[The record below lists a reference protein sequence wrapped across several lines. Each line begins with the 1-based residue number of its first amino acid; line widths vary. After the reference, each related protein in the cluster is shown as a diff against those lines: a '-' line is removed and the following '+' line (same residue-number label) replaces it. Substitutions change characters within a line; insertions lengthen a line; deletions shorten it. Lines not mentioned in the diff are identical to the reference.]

1 MAGALAKR
9 LGAVAH
15 PSANR
20 WNRRPVPYLGGIA
33 IFAGTLLGVLGAFA
47 LLGSLPFVGGS
58 TAVGHMAVVGVSA
71 AMMFFVG
78 LVDDIV
84 TLRPQL

>member
-1 MAGALAKR
+1 MSVALLFAVACGVSLVLGVVLTPVAGALAKR

-33 IFAGTLLGVLGAFA
+33 IFAGTVLGALGAVA
-47 LLGSLPFVGGS
+47 LLGNLPFVGGG
-58 TAVGHMAVVGVSA
+58 TV
-71 AMMFFVG
+71 F
-78 LVDDIV
+78 
-84 TLRPQL
+84 